1 MSSSSF
7 ESEISFPVSGYAET
21 KEKEEDITLPPPPTT
36 RSKFLT
42 ASFFF

>member
-7 ESEISFPVSGYAET
+7 ESEISFPVPGYAET
-21 KEKEEDITLPPPPTT
+21 KEKEEDITLPPTT

-42 ASFFF
+42 AYFFF